1 MNDTDRDQP
10 LAPTVVRASAGTG
23 KTYQLTAR
31 LLRVLLQ
38 GAEPDSVLATT
49 FTRKAAGEILD
60 RLLVALADAA
70 DQANPEALEALAR
83 QVGIPDLRREACV
96 TLLRRLISQ
105 IHRLRVNTLDSLFS
119 QLARALPFELGLPP
133 AWRLTDEIEEAWLTE
148 RAVEEVIRGLRPAET
163 TTLLAMLGKGEVKR
177 SIARELIS
185 VVTGTYARQRQC
197 DGDVW
202 DRLSVPK
209 QPESADVTRVAGH
222 FFQTDLPQK
231 SLVKKLAGLAETLER
246 REYTSLPDDTLVA
259 NVAKAR
265 RSGEPVKYGQAK
277 FPPAFDEDFDVLYG
291 VARHHAL
298 ALLRAQNVATGSLL
312 QTYHQHAT
320 RLKESLRTFGFD
332 DVAARLAAHVASQ
345 DPEAFRARLD
355 TDITHVLLDE
365 FQDTSPIQWQ
375 VLRPFA
381 IHAAKPAEPDKQAKP
396 AEPGKQAESGPSA
409 TRSFFC
415 VGDTKQAIYGWRG
428 GVAEIFDAVAE
439 QLDGVET
446 REQNTSYRSSPTVLG
461 FVNDVFRN
469 LTRHPI
475 ASSGTGSA
483 DDKATHEADAVRRFA
498 KRFPE
503 HRAHHDRLPGYVH
516 FETAKAGGKGRDE
529 EQAATLEAAAERIA
543 AIRRQAPGR
552 SIGVLTRTNRCV
564 ARLIFLLDSRGLPVS
579 QEGGNPL
586 TDSAAVEVVLS
597 ALMLSEHPGDGRW
610 KCHLASTPLADE
622 FDLGDDDPPSRA
634 AAQIRRRIDEL
645 GLTETVESL
654 ASRLAPICDDRDTER
669 LRQLVQLAMGYEPNA
684 TPRVRDFVRLVR
696 DKRVERPRAAAI
708 RVMTVHQAKGLEFD
722 AVVLPELDASLVR
735 GGGGSVADVRRLGD
749 PPQAMSRYLS
759 NRGWHFLPTRW
770 QHVFGKQAADA
781 VTESLCLLYVALTRA
796 RYGLYLVIPPARKPD
811 FTTRTPASLIFHAL
825 AAPADP
831 TAGSTELYAT
841 GTPDWHARLDPVE
854 PPQSP
859 GIDRTDLGKDSAG
872 KESIGEHSIENGESP
887 RQASPQVI
895 RFRPLPESPSR
906 NAGGG

>member
-1 MNDTDRDQP
+1 MNDVRRDDP

-31 LLRVLLQ
+31 LLRVLFQ

-70 DQANPEALEALAR
+70 DEANPESLRALSR
-83 QVGIPDLRREACV
+83 QVGIPNLRREACV
-96 TLLRRLISQ
+96 ALLRRLIGQ
-105 IHRLRVNTLDSLFS
+105 IHRLRVSTLDSLFS
-119 QLARALPFELGLPP
+119 QLARALPFELALPP

-148 RAVEEVIRGLRPAET
+148 RAVEEVIRGLRPTEM
-163 TTLLAMLGKGEVKR
+163 TTLLAMLGKGEVRR

-185 VVTGTYARQRQC
+185 VIAGTYARQRQC
-197 DGDVW
+197 DDDVW
-202 DRLSVPK
+202 DRLPVPK
-209 QPESADVTRVAGH
+209 RPDDADVNRVAGH
-222 FFQTDLPQK
+222 FFQAELPQK
-231 SLVKKLAGLAETLER
+231 SLNKKLHGLAEALER
-246 REYTSLPDDTLVA
+246 RDFSSLPEDTLVA

-265 RSGEPVKYGQAK
+265 RSGEPVKYGQSK
-277 FPPAFDEDFDVLYG
+277 FPPAFDDDFDVLYR
-291 VARHHAL
+291 VARHETL
-298 ALLRAQNVATGSLL
+298 SLLRAQNLATGTLL
-312 QTYHQHAT
+312 QTYHRHAT
-320 RLKESLRTFGFD
+320 RLKDSLRTLGFD
-332 DVAARLAAHVASQ
+332 DIAARLADHVTSQ
-345 DPEAFRARLD
+345 DPDAFRSRLD

-381 IHAAKPAEPDKQAKP
+381 IHAAGRG
-396 AEPGKQAESGPSA
+396 EPGRDAEREPAA

-439 QLDGVET
+439 QLDGIET
-446 REQNTSYRSSPTVLG
+446 REQNTSFRSSPAVIG

-475 ASSGTGSA
+475 ASSGSGA
-483 DDKATHEADAVRRFA
+483 PDDKATHEADAVRRFA
-498 KRFPE
+498 NRFPE
-503 HRAHHDRLPGYVH
+503 HRAHHDTLPGYVL

-543 AIRRQAPGR
+543 EIHRQAPDR

-610 KCHLASTPLADE
+610 KYHVASTPLAE
-622 FDLGDDDPPSRA
+622 AFDLGDDDPPSRA
-634 AAQIRRRIDEL
+634 AAQIRRQIDEV

-696 DKRVERPRAAAI
+696 DKRVERPRAVPI

-735 GGGGSVADVRRLGD
+735 GGGGGSVADVRRLGD
-749 PPQAMSRYLS
+749 PPQAMSRYLT
-759 NRGWHFLPTRW
+759 NRAWHFLPMPW
-770 QHVFGKQAADA
+770 QHAFGKQAADA

-796 RYGLYLVIPPARKPD
+796 RYGLYLIIPPARKSE
-811 FTTRTPASLIFHAL
+811 FATRTPASLIFHAL
-825 AAPADP
+825 ATPADP
-831 TAGSTELYAT
+831 TRQQAELYAT
-841 GTPDWHARLDPVE
+841 GTPDWPDRLDPAR
-854 PPQSP
+854 PPKSP
-859 GIDRTDLGKDSAG
+859 PAADR
-872 KESIGEHSIENGESP
+872 
-887 RQASPQVI
+887 R
-895 RFRPLPESPSR
+895 RPDTTR
-906 NAGGG
+906 